1 MRNFI
6 LFGLL
11 LIAACEPI
19 KNARGNMVIGEEVD
33 SFVIGK
39 TTMEDVLEKCGT
51 PSLHRDD
58 LNWVYFSANSE
69 VTSFKGCE
77 LKDQKIIKLK
87 FGMDKILRDIQKIT
101 PKDVELLTD
110 DDYTILITEGEVN
123 KLVKPVSTHEK

>member
-1 MRNFI
+1 MRNCI

-19 KNARGNMVIGEEVD
+19 KNARGNMVIGEEVG

-58 LNWVYFSANSE
+58 LSWIYFGANSE

-77 LKDQKIIKLK
+77 LKDPKVIKLT
-87 FGMDKILRDIQKIT
+87 FGEDKILKNIQKIT

-110 DDYTILITEGEVN
+110 DEYTILVTEGEVSR
-123 KLVKPVSTHEK
+123 LVKPKK